1 MMFPNPLGSHSGIH
15 KIGCIYYT
23 VAALPP
29 EYLSSL
35 NNIFTAFSFHSSD
48 RGIIKVP
55 NKIMFSRLINELIDL
70 RTNGISVCVDN
81 TYTTIFFALE
91 LVLGDNLGLNSIL
104 GFVESFS
111 ANHYCRICRCPKPE
125 LQKMLSE
132 SFQSLRN

>member
-1 MMFPNPLGSHSGIH
+1 MGNLLGSHSGIH

-35 NNIFTAFSFHSSD
+35 NNIFTAFLFHSSD
-48 RGIIKVP
+48 GGITKVP

-70 RTNGISVCVDN
+70 QTNGISVCVGN
-81 TYTTIFFALE
+81 TYTTIYFALG

-111 ANHYCRICRCPKPE
+111 ANHYCRICHCPKPE
-125 LQKMLSE
+125 LQNML
-132 SFQSLRN
+132 